1 MAEVARMAPQRIKV
15 SSKRQITIPAKA
27 YKDMGFTEYALIEQT
42 DEGLLIKPLKV
53 EDEGVSL
60 DVLRRLIAEGYEG
73 EALVE
78 RYAAVCPHVIQ
89 FEDAKA
95 AKVADGSDASE
106 AKRLSKVANGD
117 CASDSGMAREARET
131 ERTHV
136 FEAVARECARFA
148 AITKGY
154 VFGSFARGDFAAE
167 SDVDV
172 RLEYDRAAPF
182 TLFEVSQFQKHL
194 ERVCGRA
201 VDVVTAKQ
209 IKNPNLAAAIEREKV
224 LVYER

>member
-1 MAEVARMAPQRIKV
+1 M
-15 SSKRQITIPAKA
+15 
-27 YKDMGFTEYALIEQT
+27 
-42 DEGLLIKPLKV
+42 
-53 EDEGVSL
+53 
-60 DVLRRLIAEGYEG
+60 LRRLIAEGYEG

-136 FEAVARECARFA
+136 SKPSLASVPVSPPSRRATCRL
-148 AITKGY
+148 
-154 VFGSFARGDFAAE
+154 FARGDFAC
-167 SDVDV
+167 
-172 RLEYDRAAPF
+172 R
-182 TLFEVSQFQKHL
+182 K
-194 ERVCGRA
+194 
-201 VDVVTAKQ
+201 
-209 IKNPNLAAAIEREKV
+209 
-224 LVYER
+224 

>member
-1 MAEVARMAPQRIKV
+1 MNEAANKDCV
-15 SSKRQITIPAKA
+15 SH
-27 YKDMGFTEYALIEQT
+27 F
-42 DEGLLIKPLKV
+42 
-53 EDEGVSL
+53 
-60 DVLRRLIAEGYEG
+60 
-73 EALVE
+73 
-78 RYAAVCPHVIQ
+78 
-89 FEDAKA
+89 
-95 AKVADGSDASE
+95 
-106 AKRLSKVANGD
+106 
-117 CASDSGMAREARET
+117 GMAREVCET
-131 ERTHV
+131 ERAHV
-136 FEAVARECARFA
+136 LEAVASECARFA

-172 RLEYDRAAPF
+172 RLEYDGAAPF

-194 ERVCGRA
+194 ERACGRA